1 MSDSWLVPV
10 LGIVI
15 WGLSILLLYAI
26 IRWAM
31 RDALRGERHPEAVVL
46 RRGTA
51 KGYDIELHVL
61 GDLPFYDVDVRAIG
75 MAEPLLSAPV
85 VSRLLPLVARLNPA
99 DVDPGEETTFVELV
113 YSVGPGAAGG
123 LKVWD
128 PSGPVRT
135 VVLPVVRA

>member
-61 GDLPFYDVDVRAIG
+61 GDLPIYDVDVRHIG
-75 MAEPLLSAPV
+75 MAESLLSAPV
-85 VSRLLPLVARLNPA
+85 VSRLSPLVAWLNPA

-135 VVLPVVRA
+135 VVLPVVRV

>member
-1 MSDSWLVPV
+1 MSESWLFPV
-10 LGIVI
+10 LGLAI
-15 WGLSILLLYAI
+15 WGLSILLLYRVI
-26 IRWAM
+26 WWAV

-46 RRGTA
+46 RRRTA

-61 GDLPFYDVDVRAIG
+61 GALPIYDVDVHGIG

-135 VVLPVVRA
+135 VVLPVVRV